1 MRKYVIQAR
10 LSDSDMKKFEEIRSL
25 ILFERIQGRNLVAPH
40 VYSTGKSKEVTDAD
54 IIRFLINEYQFKD

>member
-1 MRKYVIQAR
+1 
-10 LSDSDMKKFEEIRSL
+10 MKKFEEIRSL
-25 ILFERIQGRNLVAPH
+25 ILFERIQGRNLVTPH